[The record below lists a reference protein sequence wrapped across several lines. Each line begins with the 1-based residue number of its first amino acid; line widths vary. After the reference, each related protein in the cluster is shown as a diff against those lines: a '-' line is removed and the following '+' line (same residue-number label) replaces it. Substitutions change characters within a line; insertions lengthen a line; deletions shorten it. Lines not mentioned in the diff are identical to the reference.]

1 MLLARPALIALNF
14 KAILLYRAAY
24 AAALL

>member
-1 MLLARPALIALNF
+1 MLLARPTLIALNF
-14 KAILLYRAAY
+14 KAVLLYRAAY